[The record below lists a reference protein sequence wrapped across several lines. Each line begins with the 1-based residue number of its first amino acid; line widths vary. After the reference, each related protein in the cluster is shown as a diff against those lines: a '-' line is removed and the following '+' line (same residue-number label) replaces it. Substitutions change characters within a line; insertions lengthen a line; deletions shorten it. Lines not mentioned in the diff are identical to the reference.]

1 MRDYLRSHPCIDC
14 GETDIV
20 TLQFDHRDRAT
31 NRQELALL
39 VIGTPWSVI
48 AAEIESCDVRCA
60 NCHRRR
66 TATQL
71 GWHRGDVPRLLREDE
86 PIVGTLA
93 DQSATRRCT
102 GCSELKPLDS
112 FRFATDPA
120 EHDGR
125 VARPACVDT
134 LVITINEIGS
144 DTSMK
149 IGDASDARV
158 ET

>member
-1 MRDYLRSHPCIDC
+1 MFLVSSGKMSRSSGLSP
-14 GETDIV
+14 TSRRPAV
-20 TLQFDHRDRAT
+20 AQ
-31 NRQELALL
+31 
-39 VIGTPWSVI
+39 
-48 AAEIESCDVRCA
+48 AAVNSSRSI
-60 NCHRRR
+60 
-66 TATQL
+66 
-71 GWHRGDVPRLLREDE
+71 P
-86 PIVGTLA
+86 
-93 DQSATRRCT
+93 
-102 GCSELKPLDS
+102 